1 MGAGHA
7 VDDLGVG
14 PHVGVRH
21 RQLRD
26 DGARRAVL
34 ADGGVVP
41 APGEPRRV
49 VVLVANRHL
58 HSATG
63 TDVGGGSGAGDG
75 ERQNA
80 GVEVRQNTGV
90 EVMQNTGVEVRQ
102 NAGVWGEAEY
112 RR

>member
-58 HSATG
+58 HSARG
-63 TDVGGGSGAGDG
+63 TDVGCGSGAGD
-75 ERQNA
+75 
-80 GVEVRQNTGV
+80 
-90 EVMQNTGVEVRQ
+90 
-102 NAGVWGEAEY
+102 
-112 RR
+112 